1 MTSWIDRSARER
13 GIDSN
18 AARAAVVVP
27 VAGLLVLGL
36 VRLVDKGTFR
46 FLLEEDGLV
55 EWLQFACFLGAA
67 VVSVGVAAR
76 CRALGLRVP
85 SVLYLIAAI
94 GLIFVAGEE
103 ISWGTR
109 LLDLDTPEWL
119 LEVNEQEEVTVHNI
133 EGVLFWFN
141 LVLLGT
147 SLYGMVADPL
157 DWRTQYAARRP
168 HGRALY
174 VPPFFLVTAFAVMV
188 TFRIYRLVV
197 GGSSQYTVT
206 KFIEWAELCY
216 AGALLWFVWL
226 ARRDLRPEATGA
238 A

>member
-1 MTSWIDRSARER
+1 M
-13 GIDSN
+13 
-18 AARAAVVVP
+18 ARAAAVAP
-27 VAGLLVLGL
+27 IAGLALIGV
-36 VRLVDKGTFR
+36 VRVVDKGTFR

-67 VVSVGVAAR
+67 VVSLGVAWR
-76 CRALGLRVP
+76 CRKLGMRVP
-85 SVLYLIAAI
+85 SVLYLVAGI

-109 LLDLDTPEWL
+109 LLHLDTPEWL
-119 LEVNEQEEVTVHNI
+119 LDVNEQEEVTVHNI

-147 SLYGMVADPL
+147 SLYGMIADPL
-157 DWRTQYAARRP
+157 DWRTRYASRWP

-174 VPPFFLVTAFAVMV
+174 VPPFFLVTAFGVMV
-188 TFRIYRLVV
+188 AFRIYRLVV

-206 KFIEWAELCY
+206 KFIEWAELGY
-216 AGALLWFVWL
+216 AGALLCFVGL
-226 ARRDLRPEATGA
+226 AWRELRNAGAPSGA